1 MPNDDLLVVNV
12 AALQK
17 ASADIQTALN
27 TIHNQLAQLERD
39 AAPLVAGWSGEA
51 REAYDVRQAKW
62 QQAAGDLS
70 AILRDIKQAV
80 DESAADYQRTEHRN
94 TGLFQ

>member
-1 MPNDDLLVVNV
+1 MVHDDLLVVNV

-17 ASADIQTALN
+17 ASADVQSALN
-27 TIHNQLAQLERD
+27 TMHNQLGQLERD
-39 AAPLVAGWSGEA
+39 AAPLVAGWDGKA

-62 QQAAGDLS
+62 QQAATDL
-70 AILRDIKQAV
+70 ATILRDIKQAL